1 MYLQQPVERI
11 LGSSFGESSSSRHRF
26 KLKSDCAY
34 DIPLK
39 ESLQQLL
46 SNDLVF
52 KEVNYYINK
61 LYTMHYFALILIVR

>member
-52 KEVNYYINK
+52 KEVNYYNYKQTVHNALFCIN
-61 LYTMHYFALILIVR
+61 FNC